1 MNQDP
6 FQDQSPPAGRF
17 AGRIALVT
25 GGGRGV
31 GAACARELA
40 REGAD
45 VALLDAPEGLRTP
58 AYPLTS
64 NAELAALAAEIRG
77 LGRRCL
83 PLAVDVRDHEAVAAA
98 VTQVVADLGGLDLIV
113 VAAGIRTIATADE
126 LGDEAWDET
135 VDVNLHGTYHVLRQ
149 AVPGMGD
156 RGFGRVVVV
165 TGDEARRG
173 APALSHYAAAGWAQI
188 GLAKSVALETADAG
202 VAVNVV
208 CTTTLDT
215 TMLATPDAWAREA
228 GEPGADRA
236 AAEHALR
243 VRHPYSQ
250 AYADV
255 DTVVDAALFLLG
267 QPGVQL
273 TGSVLDVSNGLSAL
287 NSC

>member
-1 MNQDP
+1 MNQMD
-6 FQDQSPPAGRF
+6 GRF
-17 AGRIALVT
+17 AGRTALVT

-31 GAACARELA
+31 GAACALQLA

-45 VALLDAPEGLRTP
+45 VALIDAPEGLRTP

-64 NAELAALAAEIRG
+64 TAELAAVAAEIRG

-83 PLAVDVRDHEAVAAA
+83 SLAVDVRDHAAVAAA
-98 VTQVVADLGGLDLIV
+98 VTQIVTELGGLDLIV
-113 VAAGIRTIATADE
+113 VAAGIRTVATADV
-126 LGDEAWDET
+126 LGDEEWDET

-149 AVPGMGD
+149 AVPGMAE

-188 GLAKSVALETADAG
+188 GLAKSVALETADDG

-215 TMLATPDAWAREA
+215 TMFQTADSWAREA
-228 GEPGADRA
+228 GEPGADRE

-243 VRHPYSQ
+243 IKHPRSH
-250 AYADV
+250 AYV
-255 DTVVDAALFLLG
+255 GVETVVESTLFLLG